1 MESYFENS
9 DHEEE
14 LISAYKSSAYP
25 VSGNYTSCNSC
36 NKTPIKN
43 SDSHQFYLKAKLD
56 LNIEKFTVEKD
67 TQIALSEQIYSC
79 FNNPNMVL
87 LIIEDMCLGLIM
99 TDHIATKFEYIK
111 QTLEYRKESQ
121 LSANPIPTYLDFP
134 IKIIKIDKNWDTR
147 IWNYYKIS
155 RIYFEGV
162 FDKIEH
168 YPLKEAINYFKK
180 NKWVKNDVCLNFLT
194 ALSWHGGEEKFTE

>member
-1 MESYFENS
+1 M
-9 DHEEE
+9 
-14 LISAYKSSAYP
+14 K
-25 VSGNYTSCNSC
+25 V
-36 NKTPIKN
+36 
-43 SDSHQFYLKAKLD
+43 KLD

-99 TDHIATKFEYIK
+99 TDHIATKFQYIK
-111 QTLEYRKESQ
+111 QTLEYREGNQ

-134 IKIIKIDKNWDTR
+134 IKIINIDKKWDTR
-147 IWNYYKIS
+147 IWNYHKIS

-168 YPLKEAINYFKK
+168 YSLKEAIKYFKK
-180 NKWVKNDVCLNFLT
+180 NKWAKNDACLNFLT
-194 ALSWHGGEEKFTE
+194 ALSWHGGEEQFTE